1 MRTAQF
7 ARARIVWGT
16 RKQVLIPVLAVSRI
30 NGQFFGF
37 VAEGNGNQLVAR
49 QRRLQLGELIGNDY
63 VVLQGVNPG
72 EKIITSGLQF
82 LADGAPVTAMPQQH
96 G

>member
-1 MRTAQF
+1 M
-7 ARARIVWGT
+7 
-16 RKQVLIPVLAVSRI
+16 LAVSRI